1 MEVFLL
7 NKLVI
12 PVSVVFILMSTTC
25 VQCDPINSS
34 DLLIIPAINTDTDSV
49 IPAINPTNLP
59 QSSGK
64 GDLEMSSQHYQ
75 PQYFH
80 HESGNGQQK
89 SHHGHR
95 GQGNRE
101 HGHRGHG
108 HHGKKH
114 NYHKN
119 NDHHNKH
126 WMNED
131 YDKHGA
137 HHENREKDTHDNHW
151 NDWGEKERYFLF

>member
-1 MEVFLL
+1 M
-7 NKLVI
+7 I
-12 PVSVVFILMSTTC
+12 PVSVMFILMSTTC

-34 DLLIIPAINTDTDSV
+34 DLMINPAISTNIDSITPAINST
-49 IPAINPTNLP
+49 NPP

-64 GDLEMSSQHYQ
+64 GDLEMSAQHYQ

-80 HESGNGQQK
+80 HESGSGQKK
-89 SHHGHR
+89 SHHG
-95 GQGNRE
+95 N
-101 HGHRGHG
+101 RGHG

-131 YDKHGA
+131 YDKHGG
-137 HHENREKDTHDNHW
+137 HHENREKDSHDNHW
-151 NDWGEKERYFLF
+151 NDWGEKERYFVF